1 MNVDQSNSD
10 ESQTTEALVP
20 MVDLFAVLAL
30 VFMIYSTDEIATA
43 KLATESQIQEIV
55 ATAEREIVARVE
67 KDSVETINTLVAKA
81 AQDSEAKIREL
92 ELKIEEDARARAT
105 YADMSLEALLKQ
117 REAKTQQ
124 LAQEIAELLTLEDS
138 RAAIEYEG
146 LVSDIAYKYDE
157 ELEQQKATLQQI
169 RERELAEQEA
179 ILEANKR
186 EELEAQELQLEEVV
200 ANTIS
205 ELTQDKAQ
213 ALSEETQRRLAG
225 CGESDWV
232 GRGASDGRRA

>member
-1 MNVDQSNSD
+1 MLIQSNSD

-169 RERELAEQEA
+169 RERELAEQEVTSGVCWKQRGDA
-179 ILEANKR
+179 TSRESNKTRRTFRPR
-186 EELEAQELQLEEVV
+186 EE
-200 ANTIS
+200 TS
-205 ELTQDKAQ
+205 PW
-213 ALSEETQRRLAG
+213 QREYRAAR
-225 CGESDWV
+225 
-232 GRGASDGRRA
+232 GRARRSVS